1 MAGRTF
7 APDTSF
13 CRRAMA
19 AFTLCSLRPL
29 MMISAPLSA
38 RPLAIAKPIPAV
50 EAVTSATFPDKS
62 IFMFLPSGCESPIK
76 RSSDGIGGDQ

>member
-1 MAGRTF
+1 MAGRAF
-7 APDTSF
+7 APGTSF

-38 RPLAIAKPIPAV
+38 GAFGDG
-50 EAVTSATFPDKS
+50 EANTRR
-62 IFMFLPSGCESPIK
+62 G
-76 RSSDGIGGDQ
+76 GGDQRDFSR